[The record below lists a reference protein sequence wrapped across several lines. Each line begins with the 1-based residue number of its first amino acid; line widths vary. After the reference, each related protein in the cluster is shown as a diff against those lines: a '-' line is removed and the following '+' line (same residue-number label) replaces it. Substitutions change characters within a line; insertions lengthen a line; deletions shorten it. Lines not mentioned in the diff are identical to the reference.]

1 MTEAAIRL
9 ESVSKV
15 YGTVQAV
22 KAVNLTVYEGEF
34 FSLLGASGS
43 GKTTLL
49 RLIGGFEV
57 PDSGSIW
64 LGRENISRL
73 PAHRR
78 NIHTVF
84 QDYALFPHLS
94 VAENVGYPLK
104 LKQCSQ
110 TELSHRVKDALKLV
124 KLMELGDRKPDQ
136 LSGGQ
141 RQRVALARAIVDR
154 PAVLLLDEPLSALDA
169 KIRVELR
176 EELKLLQR
184 ETGISF
190 IYITHDQ
197 EEALTLSDRVAV
209 MKAGEILQIGTP
221 VEIYEKPVNL
231 YIAGFVGQA
240 NFLTGLLVA
249 QDGER
254 AQVQVGDDRMAGALI
269 GDLPAGSAVQ
279 LMIRPENVSL
289 SNTPSA
295 EGYPV
300 ILRQVQYL
308 GFGTRYLLQLAG
320 HPIHALQLR
329 HRGTLPF
336 TEGEKLWVHWD
347 WTEALIFPT

>member
-1 MTEAAIRL
+1 MAEAAIRL
-9 ESVSKV
+9 ELVSKA

-43 GKTTLL
+43 GKTSLL

-64 LGRENISRL
+64 LGRENISRF

-104 LKQCSQ
+104 LKQCFQ

-124 KLMELGDRKPDQ
+124 KLMELSDRKPDQ
-136 LSGGQ
+136 LSGQ

-221 VEIYEKPVNL
+221 VEIYEKPANL

-240 NFLTGLLVA
+240 NFLAGTLVV

-254 AQVQVGDDRMAGALI
+254 AQIQVGDDQMSGTLV
-269 GDLPAGSAVQ
+269 GDLSAGSAVQ
-279 LMIRPENVSL
+279 LVIRPENVLL
-289 SNTPSA
+289 SHTPLT
-295 EGYPV
+295 EGYPAL
-300 ILRQVQYL
+300 LRQVQYL
-308 GFGTRYLLQLAG
+308 GFGTRYLLHLTG
-320 HPIHALQLR
+320 HPLHALQLR

-336 TEGEKLWVHWD
+336 TEGEKLWVHWN
-347 WTEALIFPT
+347 WTEALVFPT

>member
-1 MTEAAIRL
+1 MAVAAIRL
-9 ESVSKV
+9 ESVGKS

-34 FSLLGASGS
+34 FALLGASGS
-43 GKTTLL
+43 GKTSLL

-64 LGRENISRL
+64 LGQENISRL

-78 NIHTVF
+78 NVHTVF

-94 VAENVGYPLK
+94 VADNVAYPLR
-104 LKQCSQ
+104 LKQCLPSEIAQ
-110 TELSHRVKDALKLV
+110 RVTDALTLV
-124 KLMELGDRKPDQ
+124 KLADLGDRKPDQ

-184 ETGISF
+184 QTGISF

-209 MKAGEILQIGTP
+209 MKTGEILQVGTP
-221 VEIYEKPVNL
+221 VEIYEKPANRYV
-231 YIAGFVGQA
+231 AAFVGQA
-240 NFLTGLLVA
+240 NFLSGVLVE
-249 QDGER
+249 QVGER
-254 AQVQVGDDRMAGALI
+254 AQVQVGDYQISGTLTSN
-269 GDLPAGSAVQ
+269 LPLGSALQWV
-279 LMIRPENVSL
+279 IRPENVSL
-289 SNTPSA
+289 SNSPENGS
-295 EGYPV
+295 YPA
-300 ILRQVQYL
+300 ILKQVQYL
-308 GFGTRYLLQLAG
+308 GFGTRYLLHLAD
-320 HPIHALQLR
+320 HPIYALQLR
-329 HRGTLPF
+329 HRGTIPF
-336 TEGEKLWVHWD
+336 TEGEKLWISWD
-347 WTEALIFPT
+347 WTEAMVFSA